1 MPLRGER
8 HPGRPEAGEIGAQA
22 EGLIVGAVRG
32 EASATEEAPAAT
44 ASTATASAAAV
55 TEEKPAKAKGFGMA
69 AGKKRPGQ
77 R

>member
-32 EASATEEAPAAT
+32 EAGAAEPDTMGDALLLLIEGAFLEALRQEADAGPAAG
-44 ASTATASAAAV
+44 V
-55 TEEKPAKAKGFGMA
+55 
-69 AGKKRPGQ
+69 R
-77 R
+77 